1 MDKRLLGIAELVAA
15 AAIVLSVFYF
25 SKEIEGL
32 GAYGYV
38 GAFLIALLSSATILI
53 PAPGWAVVIALS
65 RVLNPVAVGIVAGIG
80 SAIGELT
87 AYIAGDGLRDMIDGR
102 LKETKDIE
110 NLVRSYDML
119 AIALL
124 EFIPNPLFDIA
135 GIVAGSL
142 KIPWWR
148 FVIACAAGRVARFVL
163 LAILSNAVG
172 GML

>member
-1 MDKRLLGIAELVAA
+1 MDKRLQGIAEIVAA
-15 AAIVLSVFYF
+15 IAIVLAVFYF

-32 GAYGYV
+32 GAYGYL

-87 AYIAGDGLRDMIDGR
+87 SYIAGDGIRDMIEGR
-102 LKETKDIE
+102 LKETKDVE

-124 EFIPNPLFDIA
+124 AFIPNPLFDIA

-163 LAILSNAVG
+163 LAVLSKAIG
-172 GML
+172 GAL